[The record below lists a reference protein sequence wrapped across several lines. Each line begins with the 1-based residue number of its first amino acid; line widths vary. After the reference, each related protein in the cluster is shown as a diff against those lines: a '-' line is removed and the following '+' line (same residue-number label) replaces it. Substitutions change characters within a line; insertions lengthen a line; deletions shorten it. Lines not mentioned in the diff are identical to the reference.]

1 MIPKK
6 LLIKKVLKPYQP
18 SVDVH
23 IEASYLFLQS
33 KTGDWFLYE
42 KQHKAKMG
50 LKICILPFRKYK
62 R

>member
-18 SVDVH
+18 SIDVH
-23 IEASYLFLQS
+23 IEASHLFLQS

-42 KQHKAKMG
+42 KQH
-50 LKICILPFRKYK
+50 
-62 R
+62 